1 MNSEPAR
8 VSLVVSTIGRPEQLE
23 RLLSSLEQI
32 QKPSLVELILVDQTA
47 DQSSAQYLMHR
58 NLPFQVQI
66 TTSARGLSI
75 GRNAGLKLAT
85 AEFVAFPDDDCWY
98 QPDTISL
105 AARFLDA
112 NPDVSGVSGIQRTV
126 DGRDSMLR
134 WAPTGRWITRNNF
147 YRTAISST
155 LFLRTADVRTVGGFD
170 LTLGA
175 GSTDGYMSGEE
186 SDLVLKLLE
195 TGNKLRY
202 EPRLVVLQDEP
213 RDDLPDGYVNK
224 MAGYGRGFGRLFA
237 DHHLS
242 KPLFCTLIG
251 RKAVGGLVRTIR
263 QDDLAAADRAFIQGA
278 ISAYRERSCP
288 K

>member
-1 MNSEPAR
+1 MSPTNPR

-32 QKPSLVELILVDQTA
+32 QEPSQVELILVDQTT
-47 DQSSAQYLMHR
+47 DQSSAQYLR
-58 NLPFQVQI
+58 QRRLPFQVQI
-66 TTSARGLSI
+66 TTSPRGLSI
-75 GRNAGLKLAT
+75 GRNAGLNLAT
-85 AEFVAFPDDDCWY
+85 AELVAFPDDDCWY
-98 QPDTISL
+98 EPDTISL
-105 AARFLDA
+105 AVRFLDA
-112 NPDVSGVSGIQRTV
+112 NPNISGVSGIQRTV

-134 WAPTGRWITRNNF
+134 WAPTSRWITRNNF

-155 LFLRTADVRTVGGFD
+155 LFLRTVHVRTVGGFD
-170 LTLGA
+170 PTLGA

-186 SDLVLKLLE
+186 SDLVLKLLA

-202 EPRLVVLQDEP
+202 EPRIVVLQDEP
-213 RDDLPDGYVNK
+213 RDDLPDGYVDK

-237 DHHLS
+237 DHDLS
-242 KPLFCTLIG
+242 KILFYTLIG
-251 RKAVGGLVRTIR
+251 RKAVGGLVRKIR
-263 QDDLAAADRAFIQGA
+263 HDNLAAADRAFVQGA